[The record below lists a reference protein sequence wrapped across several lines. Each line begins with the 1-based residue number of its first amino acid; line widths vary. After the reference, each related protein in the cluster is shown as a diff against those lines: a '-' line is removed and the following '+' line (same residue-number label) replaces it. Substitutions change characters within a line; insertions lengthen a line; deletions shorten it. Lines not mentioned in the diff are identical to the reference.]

1 MVLFEFKNLDS
12 IDLFCLFLLSF
23 PILNSYFFSFL
34 LVIFFSQFVP
44 GVSVGVQGF
53 QGKFQD
59 WKNGS
64 QVIVLNSMF
73 WSKTQ
78 LLKNGFKSFGV

>member
-1 MVLFEFKNLDS
+1 M
-12 IDLFCLFLLSF
+12 
-23 PILNSYFFSFL
+23 
-34 LVIFFSQFVP
+34 IFFSQVVP

-59 WKNGS
+59 WENGS
-64 QVIVLNSMF
+64 QVIVLNSMV

-78 LLKNGFKSFGV
+78 LLKYGSKSLEYKSQGLEYDSKIWGKNSRV